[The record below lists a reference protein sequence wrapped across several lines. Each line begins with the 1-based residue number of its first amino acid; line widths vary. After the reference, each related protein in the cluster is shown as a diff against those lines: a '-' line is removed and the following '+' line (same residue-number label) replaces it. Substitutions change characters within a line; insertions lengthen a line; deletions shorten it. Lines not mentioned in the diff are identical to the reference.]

1 MLDVSYEKVIPSL
14 VQRQFFQN
22 VRFWVSYDGRP
33 IEERFWRFAPRSNI
47 FIKSKGAN
55 FCGMTADVFVVEY
68 GTVLLDDGVGQNY
81 ILVTCYSSGQ
91 RQSVLFKNGDS
102 ILDRFFIE
110 LNESCPLAVI

>member
-68 GTVLLDDGVGQNY
+68 GTVLLDDGAIFWLLATHLDSVNR
-81 ILVTCYSSGQ
+81 CYLKMATQFSTGSSLSLM
-91 RQSVLFKNGDS
+91 RVV
-102 ILDRFFIE
+102 R
-110 LNESCPLAVI
+110 